1 MARTKKS
8 KKSKGLVVFIVL
20 LAALALLVYS
30 VLYTGGVVLKKTD
43 STEVINKIKVIQIK
57 GGEFELNQED
67 VDQLSNLYFESPKN
81 KGDITL
87 KGANIEVLKDKLLIE
102 APISY
107 KNINLLFSSAGKIS
121 ISNGDIVYDADNFK
135 IGKLTLPKS
144 MVISQISK
152 NANESFYVEDNLIK
166 IKESAVHFKM
176 KDLKIVDSKIVGTAE
191 KMDIKALFDALTK
204 NSVENIDKQL
214 TIFEQK
220 IQGASSLMNESQKQ
234 KMNEIKNTID
244 AVKYKS
250 IDEKKKVISDII
262 RKLDKAI
269 SETGDSEIKKE
280 LEKIKAET

>member
-8 KKSKGLVVFIVL
+8 KKSKGTLVFIIL

-67 VDQLSNLYFESPKN
+67 VDQISNLYFASPKN

-87 KGANIEVLKDKLLIE
+87 KGANIEILKDELLIE

-107 KNINLLFSSAGKIS
+107 KNINLLLSSTGKIS

-144 MVISQISK
+144 MVISQILK

-166 IKESAVHFKM
+166 IKGSAVQFKM
-176 KDLKIVDSKIVGTAE
+176 TDLKILDSKIVGTAE
-191 KMDIKALFDALTK
+191 KMDIKTLFDAFTK
-204 NSVENIDKQL
+204 NGVEEIDKQL
-214 TIFEQK
+214 SIFEQK
-220 IQGASSLMNESQKQ
+220 IQGASERMNESQKQ
-234 KMNEIKNTID
+234 SMEEIKNTID
-244 AVKYKS
+244 AVKSKS
-250 IDEKKKVISDII
+250 IDEKKKVINDII
-262 RKLDKAI
+262 KKLNKAI
-269 SETGDSEIKKE
+269 SEAGDTELKSE
-280 LEKIKAET
+280 LEKIKEET